1 MFVHSDLQERW
12 IRCME
17 GFFYRSIFC
26 LHDINVQRGLKKLRK
41 MELSMYSSRNYTEE
55 KESGWLQK
63 TDSRNIQKGYLSVQ
77 LPRLKSF
84 DWWNLRWFS
93 GLTSMSKMEWPVIVK
108 WSELVVGWSMWCW
121 LTAFWIGNWT
131 P

>member
-1 MFVHSDLQERW
+1 
-12 IRCME
+12 ME
-17 GFFYRSIFC
+17 GFFYRSILC

-84 DWWNLRWFS
+84 DW
-93 GLTSMSKMEWPVIVK
+93 
-108 WSELVVGWSMWCW
+108 
-121 LTAFWIGNWT
+121 
-131 P
+131 

>member
-1 MFVHSDLQERW
+1 
-12 IRCME
+12 ME

-26 LHDINVQRGLKKLRK
+26 LHDINVQRGLEKLRK

-84 DWWNLRWFS
+84 DR
-93 GLTSMSKMEWPVIVK
+93 
-108 WSELVVGWSMWCW
+108 
-121 LTAFWIGNWT
+121 
-131 P
+131 